1 MMGGARGGAGMGGM
15 PGAAGGATP
24 GEVPGMMPGMGGPPG
39 AMAGMMA
46 MGRGA
51 AATAGGRVEDDT
63 SRAADARARQALRR
77 PVPVG
82 FDNESLDGA
91 LDALGE
97 TAGVDIMPDWKA
109 LEAAGVRRD
118 TPVSLR
124 LRQGA
129 PLEQTLTWLLRSA
142 GGDELGFAID
152 HGVVVVTTPERLS
165 RMVITRAYPV
175 GAHGPGVEALVRE
188 SVAPESWR
196 EQGGTGSVRFFK
208 NQLFV
213 TATEPT
219 HRQVERLLGLM
230 ESHGAGPGGPA
241 AGESPD
247 GAGGGMYPG
256 MAPGG
261 ANPGPS
267 RRPLGLGG
275 AGRQ

>member
-1 MMGGARGGAGMGGM
+1 MTPGLSGAPAGTSQGGAGMGSMPGRGGRGM
-15 PGAAGGATP
+15 PGA
-24 GEVPGMMPGMGGPPG
+24 PGMMPGMGRGGPVPD
-39 AMAGMMA
+39 A
-46 MGRGA
+46 
-51 AATAGGRVEDDT
+51 GRVEDET
-63 SRAADARARQALRR
+63 SRAADAKARQALRR

-82 FDNESLDGA
+82 FDNERLDGA

-97 TAGVDIMPDWKA
+97 AAGVDIMPDWKA

-129 PLEQTLTWLLRSA
+129 PLEQVLTWLLRSA

-152 HGVVVVTTPERLS
+152 HGIIVVTTPARLS
-165 RMVITRAYPV
+165 RMVVTRAYPV
-175 GAHGPGVEALVRE
+175 GAHGAGVEALVRE

-196 EQGGTGSVRFFK
+196 EQGGTGSVRFYRS
-208 NQLFV
+208 QLFV

-219 HRQVERLLGLM
+219 HRQVERLLGLL
-230 ESHGAGPGGPA
+230 ESHGAGPGDA
-241 AGESPD
+241 AGEGHD
-247 GAGGGMYPG
+247 GAGGMGMYPG
-256 MAPGG
+256 MMPGG